1 MNMKKTTLAVMIGAC
16 FSAQTAQAQE
26 ETKTLSPVVV
36 TATRVEQDSF
46 DVPVSIDRI
55 EKATIQDGQ
64 LRMTL
69 SESLSRVPGITAQN
83 RNQMAQDPQISS
95 RGFGARSAF
104 GVRGIRLYVDG
115 IPLSMP
121 DGIGNPGSIDLSS
134 IGAIEVL
141 RGPFSAM
148 YGSSSGGVIQLFTD
162 TPPAT
167 PEVSGDVLF
176 GSFNTRRESVQAAG
190 IRNGVEYLVNFSD
203 YSSDGF
209 RTQSKN
215 DKQQA
220 TVRLG
225 VNISEDT
232 KLTTLINWFDQFAQD
247 PGGLIGVRS
256 AGTSP
261 ATANNPG
268 ALPGAAVYNP
278 SGTSIG
284 AKLANTR
291 VIRSNTQV
299 GFNLEHKYDASNT
312 FNLITY
318 AGQRDNLQY
327 LSVPN
332 LSVPNSPDF
341 TPGRASSISRT
352 FFGTELRGT
361 NKGTLYAKPFTLTYG
376 INLGFMS
383 DDRLDRPTTS
393 GVINGQA
400 ANRDENQTANNFD
413 QYVQGMW
420 SVAERWDLHAG
431 LRRTRLD
438 LKIRPNITGSTSPTA
453 ADLSFE
459 KTVPVLGAVFKASPV
474 LNFYANLGRGFETP
488 TLIELTYAD
497 PNNAAA
503 GPNGSLR
510 PSTSTNI
517 EIGSKWLLSDTSRIN
532 AAIFDISTNNEIV
545 IDQLNGTT
553 ASYKNAGKTKRRGFE
568 LSAETM
574 LRNDLSAYVA
584 YTYLDASFQSQ
595 FATGTGA
602 SNAGAYNAGT
612 VTSGLAIPGTYR
624 TQFYGELLWKYQ
636 PWALQTAI
644 EGRYNSRVYVNDLNK
659 ESAPSFA
666 VFSLRGSLQ
675 QQVGK
680 WKITEYARIDNLFDE
695 AYIGSVR
702 IGDSNTRFYEPA
714 PGRNWIVGVKAN
726 YAF

>member
-1 MNMKKTTLAVMIGAC
+1 MIGAC
-16 FSAQTAQAQE
+16 FASQTSLAQE

-46 DVPVSIDRI
+46 DVPVSIDRV
-55 EKATIQDGQ
+55 EKSTIQDGQ

-162 TPPAT
+162 KPPAT

-220 TVRLG
+220 TARFG
-225 VNISEDT
+225 VQISEDT

-247 PGGLIGVRS
+247 PGGLIGTKS
-256 AGTSP
+256 AGTTA
-261 ATANNPG
+261 ATAVNPG

-278 SGTSIG
+278 SGVSQG
-284 AKLANTR
+284 AIDANTR

-299 GFNLEHKYDASNT
+299 GFNLEHRLDTNNT
-312 FNLITY
+312 FNFITY

-327 LSVPN
+327 LSVPSGTN
-332 LSVPNSPDF
+332 F
-341 TPGRASSISRT
+341 KPGRASSISRV
-352 FFGTELRGT
+352 FYGTEIRGT
-361 NKGTLYAKPFTLTYG
+361 NKGNLLEKPYTLSYG
-376 INLGFMS
+376 INLGYMD
-383 DDRLDRPTTS
+383 DDRLDQPATS
-393 GVINGQA
+393 GVIDSGSP
-400 ANRDENQTANNFD
+400 ANRNENQRARNFD
-413 QYVQGMW
+413 QYVQTMW
-420 SVAERWDLHAG
+420 SVADRWDLHAG
-431 LRRTRLD
+431 VRHTRLN
-438 LKIRPNITGSTSPTA
+438 LTIRPNGTTA
-453 ADLSFE
+453 SSSSGGELSFD
-459 KTVPVLGAVFKASPV
+459 KSVPVIGTVFKASPV
-474 LNFYANLGRGFETP
+474 LNFYANIGRGFETP
-488 TLIELTYAD
+488 TLTEITYSD
-497 PNNAAA
+497 PNTPTAAS
-503 GPNGSLR
+503 NLSLK

-517 EIGSKWLLSDTSRIN
+517 ELGSKWLPNDTSRIN
-532 AAIFDISTNNEIV
+532 AAIFDISTDNEIV
-545 IDQLNGTT
+545 IDRAVSTT

-574 LRNDLSAYVA
+574 IRNDLSAYLA
-584 YTYLDASFQSQ
+584 YTYLDATFQSQ
-595 FATGTGA
+595 FATGNSG
-602 SNAGAYNAGT
+602 YNAGT
-612 VTSGLAIPGTYR
+612 VTPGLAIPGTYR
-624 TQFYGELLWKYQ
+624 NQVYGEILWKYQ

-659 ESAPSFA
+659 ENAPSYTT
-666 VFSLRGSLQ
+666 FSLRGSLQ
-675 QQVGK
+675 QLVGN
-680 WKITEYARIDNLFDE
+680 WKITEYARVDNLFDE
-695 AYIGSVR
+695 TYIGSVR
-702 IGDSNTRFYEPA
+702 VGDTNTRFYEPA

>member
-1 MNMKKTTLAVMIGAC
+1 MQTTKTTLAVMIGAC
-16 FSAQTAQAQE
+16 FASQTSLAQE

-55 EKATIQDGQ
+55 EKSTIQDGQ

-162 TPPAT
+162 KPPAT

-209 RTQSKN
+209 RAQSRN

-220 TVRLG
+220 TARFG
-225 VNISEDT
+225 VQISEDT

-247 PGGLIGVRS
+247 PGGLIGTTS
-256 AGTSP
+256 AGTTA
-261 ATANNPG
+261 ATAVNPG

-278 SGTSIG
+278 SGVSQGAIG
-284 AKLANTR
+284 ANTR

-299 GFNLEHKYDASNT
+299 GFNLEHKYDSNNT
-312 FNLITY
+312 FNFIAY

-327 LSVPN
+327 LAIPN
-332 LSVPNSPDF
+332 PPDY
-341 TPGRASSISRT
+341 TPGRASSISRI
-352 FFGTELRGT
+352 FYGTEIKGT
-361 NKGTLYAKPFTLTYG
+361 NKGILYDKPYTLTYG
-376 INLGFMS
+376 INLGYMS
-383 DDRLDRPTTS
+383 DDRLDQSATA
-393 GVINGQA
+393 GVINSA
-400 ANRDENQTANNFD
+400 AALNRNENQRANNFD
-413 QYVQGMW
+413 QFAQGMW
-420 SVAERWDLHAG
+420 SIAERWDIHAG
-431 LRRTRLD
+431 VRHTRLN
-438 LKIRPNITGSTSPTA
+438 LTIRPNGTSSA
-453 ADLSFE
+453 SSSGGELSFD
-459 KTVPVLGAVFKASPV
+459 KTVPVVGAVFKASPV
-474 LNFYANLGRGFETP
+474 LNFYANIGRGFETP
-488 TLIELTYAD
+488 TLTEITYSNPA
-497 PNNAAA
+497 NVSA
-503 GPNGSLR
+503 GSNLNLKS
-510 PSTSTNI
+510 STSTNI
-517 EIGSKWLLSDTSRIN
+517 EIGTKWMASDTSRVN
-532 AAIFDISTNNEIV
+532 AAVFDISTDNEIV
-545 IDQLNGTT
+545 IDKLSGTT
-553 ASYKNAGKTKRRGFE
+553 ASYKNAGKTTRRGFE
-568 LSAETM
+568 LSAET
-574 LRNDLSAYVA
+574 LVKNDLSAYVA
-584 YTYLDASFQSQ
+584 YTYLDATFQSD
-595 FATGTGA
+595 FPTGTGA
-602 SNAGAYNAGT
+602 TGTGAYNAGT

-624 TQFYGELLWKYQ
+624 NQFYGELLWKYQ
-636 PWALQTAI
+636 PWAMQTAI

-659 ESAPSFA
+659 ESAPSYTT
-666 VFSLRGSLQ
+666 FSLRGSLQ
-675 QQVGK
+675 QLVGN
-680 WKITEYARIDNLFDE
+680 WKITEYARVDNLFDE
-695 AYIGSVR
+695 TYIGSVR

>member
-1 MNMKKTTLAVMIGAC
+1 MKMRKTTLAVMIGAC
-16 FSAQTAQAQE
+16 FTSQHTLAQE

-46 DVPVSIDRI
+46 DLPVSIDKI
-55 EKATIQDGQ
+55 DKKNIQDGQ

-69 SESLSRVPGITAQN
+69 SESLVRVPGITAQS

-95 RGFGARSAF
+95 RGFGSRSAF

-121 DGIGNPGSIDLSS
+121 DGIGNPGSIDLSA
-134 IGAIEVL
+134 IGSIEVL

-162 TPPAT
+162 RPPAT
-167 PEVSGDVLF
+167 PEVTGDVLF

-190 IRNGVEYLVNFSD
+190 IRNGVENLVNFSD

-209 RTQSKN
+209 RTQSRN

-220 TVRLG
+220 TARLG
-225 VNISEDT
+225 VKISEDT

-256 AGTSP
+256 AGTKP

-278 SGTSIG
+278 SGASIG
-284 AKLANTR
+284 ARLANTR

-299 GFNLEHKYDASNT
+299 GFNLEHKYDANNT

-332 LSVPNSPDF
+332 SPDF

-352 FFGTELRGT
+352 FYGTELRGT
-361 NKGTLYAKPFTLTYG
+361 NKGTLYEKPFTLTYG

-400 ANRDENQTANNFD
+400 ANRNENQTANNFD

-420 SVAERWDLHAG
+420 SVAERWDIHAG

-438 LKIRPNITGSTSPTA
+438 LKIRPNITGGSSPTA

-459 KTVPVLGAVFKASPV
+459 KTVPVIGAVFKASPV

-497 PNNAAA
+497 PSNAAA
-503 GPNGSLR
+503 GPNGSLK

-517 EIGSKWLLSDTSRIN
+517 EIGSKWLTSDTSRVN
-532 AAIFDISTNNEIV
+532 AAVFDISTENEIV
-545 IDQLNGTT
+545 IDKLEGTT
-553 ASYKNAGKTKRRGFE
+553 ASYKNAGRTKRRGFE
-568 LSAETM
+568 LSAEAM

-584 YTYLDASFQSQ
+584 YTYLDATFQSA
-595 FATGTGA
+595 FATGANA
-602 SNAGAYNAGT
+602 SSATALYNAGT
-612 VTSGLAIPGTYR
+612 VTPGLAIPGTYR

-644 EGRYNSRVYVNDLNK
+644 EGRYNSRVFVNDMNR
-659 ESAPSFA
+659 ESAPSHA

-675 QQVGK
+675 QQLGQ
-680 WKITEYARIDNLFDE
+680 WKITEYARIDNLLDE
-695 AYIGSVR
+695 TYIGSVR
-702 IGDSNTRFYEPA
+702 IGDANSRFYETA

-726 YAF
+726 YMF

>member
-1 MNMKKTTLAVMIGAC
+1 MKMRKTTLAVMIGAC
-16 FSAQTAQAQE
+16 FTSQHSLAQE

-121 DGIGNPGSIDLSS
+121 DGIGNPGSIDLSA

-162 TPPAT
+162 TPPAR
-167 PEVSGDVLF
+167 PEVTGDVLF

-190 IRNGVEYLVNFSD
+190 IRNGVEYLVNLSD

-209 RTQSKN
+209 RTQSRN

-220 TVRLG
+220 TARLG
-225 VNISEDT
+225 VRISEDT

-247 PGGLIGVRS
+247 PGGLIGTKS
-256 AGTSP
+256 AFST
-261 ATANNPG
+261 AANANNPG
-268 ALPGAAVYNP
+268 ALPGAAFYNP
-278 SGTSIG
+278 SGASRG
-284 AKLANTR
+284 AIEANTR
-291 VIRSNTQV
+291 VIRSNTQI
-299 GFNLEHKYDASNT
+299 GFNLEHKYDANNT

-327 LSVPN
+327 LSVP
-332 LSVPNSPDF
+332 SGADF

-352 FFGTELRGT
+352 FYGTELRGT
-361 NKGTLYAKPFTLTYG
+361 NKGALYEKPFTLTYG

-400 ANRDENQTANNFD
+400 ANRDENQTATNFD

-420 SVAERWDLHAG
+420 SVAERWDIHAG
-431 LRRTRLD
+431 IRRTSLN
-438 LKIRPNITGSTSPTA
+438 LKVKPTGNASASVSTGEMT
-453 ADLSFE
+453 FN
-459 KTVPVLGAVFKASPV
+459 KTVPVLGAVFKATPA
-474 LNFYANLGRGFETP
+474 LNFYANIGRGFETP
-488 TLIELTYAD
+488 TLTEITYSD
-497 PNNAAA
+497 PQTASLA
-503 GPNGSLR
+503 GPNLGLK

-517 EIGSKWLLSDTSRIN
+517 EIGTKWLVSDNSRLN
-532 AAIFDISTNNEIV
+532 AAVFDISTENEIV
-545 IDQLNGTT
+545 IDMAVSTT

-584 YTYLDASFQSQ
+584 YTYLDATFQSQ
-595 FATGTGA
+595 FDTATNVTTLPGT
-602 SNAGAYNAGT
+602 YNKGT
-612 VTSGLAIPGTYR
+612 VAPGFFIPGTYR
-624 TQFYGELLWKYQ
+624 NQIYAELLWKYQ
-636 PWALQTAI
+636 PWALQAAI
-644 EGRYNSRVYVNDLNK
+644 EGRYNSRVFVNDMNR
-659 ESAPSFA
+659 ESAPSHA

-675 QQVGK
+675 QQLGQ
-680 WKITEYARIDNLFDE
+680 WKITEYARIDNLLDE
-695 AYIGSVR
+695 TYIGSVR
-702 IGDSNTRFYEPA
+702 IGDANTRFYEPA

-726 YAF
+726 YVF